1 MKKTALSAITVLL
14 ICAPFTL
21 AEDEEKLGITL
32 DLTYVSKWLSKGVE
46 AYGQKGG
53 LFKTVDFDLYNT
65 GFGVKVI
72 HRNSISSG
80 YVDKERFDFRPYY
93 KNKFF
98 EGEPHQTN
106 YNISVGYEYY
116 PGLSRPKANTT
127 WEWIL
132 ALSWPELLDSGIV
145 PAYIVHYEY
154 PVSGGDTNAYVSGWV
169 HRFLLSYDLD
179 VPELENPLHLS
190 AEVAYLDGL
199 GGREHDWAYNT
210 YGIST
215 KFTLAEDLTLVPGLY
230 HQISIGDTVSK
241 AKDITYTQI
250 SLKYKF

>member
-1 MKKTALSAITVLL
+1 MKRVSLL
-14 ICAPFTL
+14 IVTMLLLCTPFVH
-21 AEDEEKLGITL
+21 AEDEEKLGVTL

-53 LFKTVDFDLYNT
+53 LFKSVDFDLYNS

-72 HRNSISSG
+72 HRNSISAG
-80 YVDKERFDFRPYY
+80 YVDKERIDFRPYY

-98 EGEPHQTN
+98 EGQPHQTN

-127 WEWIL
+127 WEWVL
-132 ALSWPELLDSGIV
+132 ALSWPELLESGIV

-154 PVSGGDTNAYVSGWV
+154 PVSGGDTYAHITGWV
-169 HRFLLSYDLD
+169 HRFLLNYDLD
-179 VPELENPLHLS
+179 VNQLQSPLHLS
-190 AEVAYLDGL
+190 AEIAYVDGL

-215 KFTLAEDLTLVPGLY
+215 KFTLAENLYLVPGLY

-241 AKDITYTQI
+241 AKDITYTQV